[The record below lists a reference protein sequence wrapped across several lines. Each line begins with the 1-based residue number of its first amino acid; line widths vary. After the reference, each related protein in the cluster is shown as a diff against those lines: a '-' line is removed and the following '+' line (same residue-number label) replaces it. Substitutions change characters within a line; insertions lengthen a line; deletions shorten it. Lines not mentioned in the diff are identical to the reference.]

1 MFVTVLLLQIVFCSF
16 TDISASDHS
25 YTLRVLTQAIGMTT
39 TMLRMR
45 LVHKIHW

>member
-1 MFVTVLLLQIVFCSF
+1 MFVTILLLQIVFCSF
-16 TDISASDHS
+16 SDISALGHS